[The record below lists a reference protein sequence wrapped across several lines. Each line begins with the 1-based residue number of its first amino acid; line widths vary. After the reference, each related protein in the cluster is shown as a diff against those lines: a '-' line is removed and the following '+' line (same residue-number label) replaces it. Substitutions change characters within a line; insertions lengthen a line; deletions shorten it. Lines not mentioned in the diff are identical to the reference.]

1 MVFGSAV
8 NWAAPWPFYQVSDT
22 QQWEA
27 TIVIEHSGLSLP
39 VNEGVL
45 SAQSRVVHDLFQ
57 ALGEGLQSQEV
68 VSCIEVGP

>member
-1 MVFGSAV
+1 M
-8 NWAAPWPFYQVSDT
+8 
-22 QQWEA
+22 
-27 TIVIEHSGLSLP
+27 IEHSGLSLP

-57 ALGEGLQSQEV
+57 ALGEGLQAQEV